1 ETVMTMTPQRILLF
15 LAGLLV
21 AGLGAAYYGGVFDK
35 PVGEEVA
42 AQAAPSESTAVNDA
56 GESKPAEAK
65 ATTEAEAE
73 DLGSPAATAQQPAE
87 KPAQE
92 SAAAANSEVVVPT
105 FDLLR
110 VAPDGSLVIA
120 GRAAPNS

>member
-1 ETVMTMTPQRILLF
+1 MTMTPQRILLF

-35 PVGEEVA
+35 PAGEDV
-42 AQAAPSESTAVNDA
+42 AQASSSESAAVNDA

-65 ATTEAEAE
+65 AE
-73 DLGSPAATAQQPAE
+73 DPAKPAAAAQQPAE
-87 KPAQE
+87 KQAEE
-92 SAAAANSEVVVPT
+92 SAAADNEVVIPT

-120 GRAAPNS
+120 GRAAPNSSVEIVAGTA